1 MKTAKATDPYTDWPV
16 VFYFESLSLS
26 LCQSSS
32 RFCLELA
39 VFLYFPLS
47 VSLFLC
53 LFMSL
58 SLSLP
63 LLLSFTSLVSLSDS
77 LCLSL
82 SSFLFPRVTTCPSV
96 CPCFHAGICR
106 CFFLCV
112 CLCPLFFLFLF
123 LPMSYESSSKSPMV
137 LKIMCQTRWC
147 FGVSG
152 IPSRA
157 WN

>member
-16 VFYFESLSLS
+16 VFYFKRLSLS

-53 LFMSL
+53 LFMSP

-63 LLLSFTSLVSLSDS
+63 PSLFYFPCLSLRLSLSFFVFVFVSTCNYLSQCLSLLPCWYLSLYFS

-82 SSFLFPRVTTCPSV
+82 SSV
-96 CPCFHAGICR
+96 
-106 CFFLCV
+106 
-112 CLCPLFFLFLF
+112 FLFLF
-123 LPMSYESSSKSPMV
+123 LPVSYESSSKSPMV